1 MIASAYKYSS
11 TERRD
16 PGFLRR
22 MWAMVIKE
30 FVQMRRDRMTFA
42 TMIFVPI
49 MQLVLFG
56 YAINTDPKQLP
67 TAVLTRDDGPLT
79 RAVLSAM
86 KNTDYF
92 DFRVQVRD
100 AAELDRLVRS
110 GEVQFAVEIPASF
123 ERDVRRGDR
132 PSVLVIADATDPVAT
147 GTAVSSL
154 QGLIDTALRRELRGP
169 DASVTKS
176 RAPFD
181 ITIQNRYNPEA
192 ITQYN
197 IVPGL
202 LGVVLTM
209 TMMMFTALAV
219 TREIERGTMEAL
231 LSMPIKPVEIM
242 IGKIAPF
249 VLVGFVQMTII
260 IGAAHVLFGVPIMGS
275 VWLLVALSTLFAAA
289 NLAVGYTFSTIA
301 ENQLQ
306 AVQMTFFFFLPNIL
320 LSGFMFPFRG
330 MPDWAQAIGEALPL
344 THFLRIVRG
353 ITLKGTGFADMHLD
367 GAGGLHGGRDGARA
381 VSLPPH
387 AGLAPNCELSFPR
400 KRESSNHCNRLFFTV
415 GVTGLPGQAGQ

>member
-1 MIASAYKYSS
+1 MNASRYNGAGR
-11 TERRD
+11 RRD

-22 MWAMVIKE
+22 MWAMIVKE

-42 TMIFVPI
+42 TMLIVPI

-67 TAVLTRDDGPLT
+67 TVVLTRDSGPLT
-79 RAVLSAM
+79 RAVLAAL

-92 DFRVQVRD
+92 EFKQEVHDPEEMD
-100 AAELDRLVRS
+100 KMIRS
-110 GEVQFAVEIPASF
+110 GAVQFAIEIPASF
-123 ERDVRRGDR
+123 ERDVRRGDH
-132 PSVLVIADATDPVAT
+132 PSILVIADATDPVAT
-147 GTAVSSL
+147 GSAIS
-154 QGLIDTALRRELRGP
+154 ALEGIVNSALKRELRGP
-169 DASVTKS
+169 DEAVTKS
-176 RAPFD
+176 VAPFEVRL
-181 ITIQNRYNPEA
+181 QRRYNPEG

-219 TREIERGTMEAL
+219 TREIERGTMESL
-231 LSMPIKPVEIM
+231 LAMPIRPVEIM

-260 IGAAHVLFGVPIMGS
+260 LGAAHLLFDVPILGS
-275 VWLLVALSTLFAAA
+275 VTLLIVLATLFAAA
-289 NLAVGYTFSTIA
+289 NLAIGYTFSTVA
-301 ENQLQ
+301 TNQLQ

-320 LSGFMFPFRG
+320 LSGFMFPYRG
-330 MPDWAQAIGEALPL
+330 MPLWAQAIGEVLPL

-353 ITLKGTGFADMHLD
+353 ITLKGNGFGDMQSDVLALTLFMVAAMALALFRFRETLD
-367 GAGGLHGGRDGARA
+367 
-381 VSLPPH
+381 
-387 AGLAPNCELSFPR
+387 
-400 KRESSNHCNRLFFTV
+400 
-415 GVTGLPGQAGQ
+415 

>member
-1 MIASAYKYSS
+1 MIAAAYRYSS
-11 TERRD
+11 SERRD

-79 RAVLSAM
+79 RAVLAAM
-86 KNTDYF
+86 RNTDYF
-92 DFRVQVRD
+92 DFRTQVRD
-100 AAELDRLVRS
+100 PEELDRLVRS
-110 GEVQFAVEIPASF
+110 GDVQFAVEIPASF

-132 PSVLVIADATDPVAT
+132 PQVLVIADATDPVAT
-147 GTAVSSL
+147 GTAVSAL

-169 DASVTKS
+169 DAAVAKTT
-176 RAPFD
+176 APFE
-181 ITIQNRYNPEA
+181 ITLQNRYNPEG

-219 TREIERGTMEAL
+219 TREIERGTMESL
-231 LSMPIKPVEIM
+231 LAMPIKPVEIM

-260 IGAAHVLFGVPIMGS
+260 LGAAHLLFGVPIMGS

-353 ITLKGTGFADMHLD
+353 ITLKGTGFADMQIDVL
-367 GAGGLHGGRDGARA
+367 ALVLFMLIAM
-381 VSLPPH
+381 
-387 AGLAPNCELSFPR
+387 GLA
-400 KRESSNHCNRLFFTV
+400 LFRFRRT
-415 GVTGLPGQAGQ
+415 LD

>member
-1 MIASAYKYSS
+1 MTNTPYHYDAS
-11 TERRD
+11 ERRD
-16 PGFLRR
+16 PGFFRR

-42 TMIFVPI
+42 MMITVPI

-67 TAVLTRDDGPLT
+67 AAVLTRDDGPLT
-79 RAVLSAM
+79 RAVLAAM
-86 KNTDYF
+86 KNTDRF
-92 DFRVQVRD
+92 DFKVQVHD
-100 AAELDRLVRS
+100 AAELDRLVRT

-147 GTAVSSL
+147 GTAVSAL
-154 QGLIDTALRRELRGP
+154 QGMIDTALRRELRGP
-169 DASVTKS
+169 DDAIEAKA
-176 RAPFD
+176 APF
-181 ITIQNRYNPEA
+181 TVTLQNRYNPEG

-209 TMMMFTALAV
+209 TMMMFTSLAV
-219 TREIERGTMEAL
+219 TREIERGTMESL
-231 LSMPIKPVEIM
+231 LAMPIKPVEIM

-249 VLVGFVQMTII
+249 VVVGFVQMTII
-260 IGAAHVLFGVPIMGS
+260 LGAAHLMFGVPIMGS
-275 VWLLVALSTLFAAA
+275 VGLLVALATLFAAA

-301 ENQLQ
+301 KNQLQ
-306 AVQMTFFFFLPNIL
+306 AVQMTFFFFLPSIL

-330 MPDWAQAIGEALPL
+330 MPTWAQVLGEVLPL

-353 ITLKGTGFADMHLD
+353 ITLKGIGFADMQTSVL
-367 GAGGLHGGRDGARA
+367 ALALFTLVA
-381 VSLPPH
+381 M
-387 AGLAPNCELSFPR
+387 GLALIRFR
-400 KRESSNHCNRLFFTV
+400 RTLD
-415 GVTGLPGQAGQ
+415 

>member
-1 MIASAYKYSS
+1 MIASAYRYNSG
-11 TERRD
+11 ERRD

-22 MWAMVIKE
+22 MWAMVVKE

-49 MQLVLFG
+49 LQLTLFG

-67 TAVLTRDDGPLT
+67 TALLARDDGPLT
-79 RAVLSAM
+79 RAVLAAM

-92 DFRVQVRD
+92 DFKVQVRD
-100 AAELDRLVRS
+100 PVELDRLIRS

-132 PSVLVIADATDPVAT
+132 PAVLVIADATDPVAT

-154 QGLIDTALRRELRGP
+154 QALIDTALRRELRGP
-169 DASVTKS
+169 DATITKVA
-176 RAPFD
+176 APFE
-181 ITIQNRYNPEA
+181 ITVQNRYNPEA

-202 LGVVLTM
+202 LGVILTM

-219 TREIERGTMEAL
+219 TREIERGTMESL
-231 LSMPIKPVEIM
+231 LAMPIKPVEIM

-249 VLVGFVQMTII
+249 VLVGFVQMAII
-260 IGAAHVLFGVPIMGS
+260 LGAAHLLFGVPIMGNL
-275 VWLLVALSTLFAAA
+275 WLLVALSTLFAAA

-330 MPDWAQAIGEALPL
+330 MPDWAQAIGEVLPL

-353 ITLKGTGFADMHLD
+353 IALKGSGFADLQVNVLALVLFMLI
-367 GAGGLHGGRDGARA
+367 AM
-381 VSLPPH
+381 
-387 AGLAPNCELSFPR
+387 GLALIRFR
-400 KRESSNHCNRLFFTV
+400 RTLD
-415 GVTGLPGQAGQ
+415 

>member
-1 MIASAYKYSS
+1 MSPSGYNGA
-11 TERRD
+11 TEHD

-22 MWAMVIKE
+22 MWAMVVKE

-49 MQLVLFG
+49 LQLTLFG

-67 TAVLTRDDGPLT
+67 TAVLVRDDGPLT
-79 RAVLSAM
+79 RAVLAAM
-86 KNTDYF
+86 RNTDYF
-92 DFRVQVRD
+92 DFRWQVRD
-100 AAELDRLVRS
+100 PEELDKLIRS
-110 GEVQFAVEIPASF
+110 GEAQFVVEIPASF

-132 PSVLVIADATDPVAT
+132 PAVLVIADATDPVAT
-147 GTAVSSL
+147 GTAVA
-154 QGLIDTALRRELRGP
+154 GLRGLVDTALRRELRGP
-169 DASVTKS
+169 DASITKTA
-176 RAPFD
+176 APFE
-181 ITIQNRYNPEA
+181 ITLQNRYNPEG

-219 TREIERGTMEAL
+219 TREIERGTMESL
-231 LSMPIKPVEIM
+231 LAMPIKPVEIM

-260 IGAAHVLFGVPIMGS
+260 IGAAHFLFDVPIMGS

-289 NLAVGYTFSTIA
+289 NLAVGYTFSTFA
-301 ENQLQ
+301 TNQLQ

-330 MPDWAQAIGEALPL
+330 MPQWAQAIGEALPL

-353 ITLKGTGFADMHLD
+353 ITLKGTGFADMHIDVFALV
-367 GAGGLHGGRDGARA
+367 LFMA
-381 VSLPPH
+381 V
-387 AGLAPNCELSFPR
+387 AMGLA
-400 KRESSNHCNRLFFTV
+400 LFRFRRT
-415 GVTGLPGQAGQ
+415 LD

>member
-1 MIASAYKYSS
+1 MIAAAYRYSS
-11 TERRD
+11 SERRD

-22 MWAMVIKE
+22 MWAMIVKE

-49 MQLVLFG
+49 LQLVLFG

-79 RAVLSAM
+79 RAVLAAM

-92 DFRVQVRD
+92 DFQVQVRD
-100 AAELDRLVRS
+100 PEELDRLIRS

-123 ERDVRRGDR
+123 ERDVRRGDK

-154 QGLIDTALRRELRGP
+154 QGLIDSALRRELRGP
-169 DASVTKS
+169 DTQLTKAN
-176 RAPFD
+176 APFE
-181 ITIQNRYNPEA
+181 IVLQNRYNPEA

-219 TREIERGTMEAL
+219 TREIERGTMESL
-231 LSMPIKPVEIM
+231 LAMPIKPVEIM
-242 IGKIAPF
+242 LGKIAPF

-260 IGAAHVLFGVPIMGS
+260 LGAAHLLFGVPIMGS
-275 VWLLVALSTLFAAA
+275 VWLLVALATLFAAA

-301 ENQLQ
+301 EKQLQ

-353 ITLKGTGFADMHLD
+353 ITLKGIGFADMQVDVLALVIFMLVAMWLALYRFRRTLD
-367 GAGGLHGGRDGARA
+367 
-381 VSLPPH
+381 
-387 AGLAPNCELSFPR
+387 
-400 KRESSNHCNRLFFTV
+400 
-415 GVTGLPGQAGQ
+415 

>member
-1 MIASAYKYSS
+1 VTNIAYNGAGR
-11 TERRD
+11 RRD

-22 MWAMVIKE
+22 TWAMIVKE

-42 TMIFVPI
+42 TMIIIPI
-49 MQLVLFG
+49 LQLVLFG
-56 YAINTDPKQLP
+56 FAINNDPKHLP
-67 TAVLTRDDGPLT
+67 TAVLVRDDGPLT
-79 RAVLSAM
+79 RAVLAAM
-86 KNTDYF
+86 KNSDYF
-92 DFRVQVRD
+92 DFRKQVRD
-100 AAELDRLVRS
+100 PAELDKMLRS
-110 GEVQFAVEIPASF
+110 WEIQFAVEIPASF

-147 GTAVSSL
+147 GTAISAL

-169 DASVTKS
+169 DDAIEATL
-176 RAPFD
+176 APF
-181 ITIQNRYNPEA
+181 QLVLQRRYNPEG

-219 TREIERGTMEAL
+219 TREIERGTMESL
-231 LSMPIKPVEIM
+231 LAMPIRPVEIM

-260 IGAAHVLFGVPIMGS
+260 LGAAHVLFDVPILGS
-275 VWLLVALSTLFAAA
+275 VPLLIALATLFAAA

-320 LSGFMFPFRG
+320 LSGFMFPYRG
-330 MPDWAQAIGEALPL
+330 MPLWAQAFGEVLPL

-353 ITLKGTGFADMHLD
+353 IMLKGNSFADMRVDVLALVAFMIAAMALALLRFRKTLD
-367 GAGGLHGGRDGARA
+367 
-381 VSLPPH
+381 
-387 AGLAPNCELSFPR
+387 
-400 KRESSNHCNRLFFTV
+400 
-415 GVTGLPGQAGQ
+415 

>member
-11 TERRD
+11 SARRD

-22 MWAMVIKE
+22 MWAMVVKE

-49 MQLVLFG
+49 LQLVLFG
-56 YAINTDPKQLP
+56 YAINTDPKELP
-67 TAVLTRDDGPLT
+67 TAVLVRDDGPLT
-79 RAVLSAM
+79 RAVLAAM

-92 DFRVQVRD
+92 DFTVQVRD
-100 AAELDRLVRS
+100 PAELDRLVRS

-123 ERDVRRGDR
+123 ERDVRRGDK

-154 QGLIDTALRRELRGP
+154 NGLIDTALRRELRGP

-176 RAPFD
+176 NAPFD
-181 ITIQNRYNPEA
+181 IVLQNRYNPEA

-219 TREIERGTMEAL
+219 TREIERGTMESL

-242 IGKIAPF
+242 IGKIVPF

-260 IGAAHVLFGVPIMGS
+260 LGAAHLLFGVPIMGS

-289 NLAVGYTFSTIA
+289 NLAVGYTFSTVA

-353 ITLKGTGFADMHLD
+353 ITLKGNGFADMQMDVL
-367 GAGGLHGGRDGARA
+367 ALVLFMA
-381 VSLPPH
+381 V
-387 AGLAPNCELSFPR
+387 AMGLA
-400 KRESSNHCNRLFFTV
+400 LFRFRRT
-415 GVTGLPGQAGQ
+415 LD

>member
-1 MIASAYKYSS
+1 MNAAAYKRA
-11 TERRD
+11 TDEPRD

-22 MWAMVIKE
+22 MWAVVVKE

-42 TMIFVPI
+42 TMIVVPI

-56 YAINTDPKQLP
+56 YAINTDPKHLP
-67 TAVLTRDDGPLT
+67 TAVLVRDDGPLT
-79 RAVLSAM
+79 RAVLAAM

-92 DFRVQVRD
+92 DFRTQVRD
-100 AAELDRLVRS
+100 AAELDRLVRA
-110 GEVQFAVEIPASF
+110 GDVLFAVEIPASF

-132 PSVLVIADATDPVAT
+132 PAMLVIADGTDPVAT
-147 GTAVSSL
+147 GTAISAL
-154 QGLIDTALRRELRGP
+154 QGLVDSALRRELRGP
-169 DASVTKS
+169 DAQVRAKA
-176 RAPFD
+176 APFE
-181 ITIQNRYNPEA
+181 ITLQRRYNPEG

-219 TREIERGTMEAL
+219 TREIERGTMESL
-231 LSMPIKPVEIM
+231 LAMPIKPVEIM

-260 IGAAHVLFGVPIMGS
+260 ITAAHLLFGVPIMGS
-275 VWLLVALSTLFAAA
+275 VALLVVLSTLFAAA

-306 AVQMTFFFFLPNIL
+306 AVQMTFFFFLPSLL
-320 LSGFMFPFRG
+320 LSGFMFPFKG
-330 MPDWAQAIGEALPL
+330 MPEWAQVIGEIMPL

-353 ITLKGTGFADMHLD
+353 ITLKGTGLADMHIDVL
-367 GAGGLHGGRDGARA
+367 ALVIFMLVAM
-381 VSLPPH
+381 
-387 AGLAPNCELSFPR
+387 GLA
-400 KRESSNHCNRLFFTV
+400 LFRFRRT
-415 GVTGLPGQAGQ
+415 LD